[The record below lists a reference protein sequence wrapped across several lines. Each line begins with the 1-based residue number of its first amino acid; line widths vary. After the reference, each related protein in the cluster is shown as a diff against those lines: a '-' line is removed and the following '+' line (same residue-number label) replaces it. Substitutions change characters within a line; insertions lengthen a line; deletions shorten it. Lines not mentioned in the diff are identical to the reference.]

1 MRKVYLDSSVLVKR
15 YVEEKGSDIVDL
27 IYSKSEVGK
36 IVLVFS
42 AWNIGEVLG
51 VLDKYL
57 AKKAIGPIKFRE
69 CVNRLLLESIKMV
82 RLGSLF
88 LYPLTSDILVHSW
101 GLVLE
106 GHLYEADALQIASA
120 KSLKCDVFLSADS
133 RLLGIAKAEGLEA
146 LNPEQD
152 QRRIV
157 ELLR

>member
-1 MRKVYLDSSVLVKR
+1 M
-15 YVEEKGSDIVDL
+15 
-27 IYSKSEVGK
+27 
-36 IVLVFS
+36 
-42 AWNIGEVLG
+42 
-51 VLDKYL
+51 
-57 AKKAIGPIKFRE
+57 
-69 CVNRLLLESIKMV
+69 
-82 RLGSLF
+82 
-88 LYPLTSDILVHSW
+88 
-101 GLVLE
+101 LE

>member
-1 MRKVYLDSSVLVKR
+1 VRKVYLDSSVLVKR

-88 LYPLTSDILVHSW
+88 LYPLTSDILVHS
-101 GLVLE
+101 
-106 GHLYEADALQIASA
+106 
-120 KSLKCDVFLSADS
+120 
-133 RLLGIAKAEGLEA
+133 
-146 LNPEQD
+146 
-152 QRRIV
+152 
-157 ELLR
+157 